1 MISEKRIGGR
11 PTTEVDDEA
20 VVTLG
25 LRVPGWLKRQLM
37 EADVE
42 NHRTL
47 SQEARRRLELS
58 FNGTSVAGSTQ
69 RDCAQA
75 ARPPA
80 AEPRR
85 IALADD
91 LPVAEAGGKL
101 KCRDC
106 GSRKINTMPAE
117 MAEAHE

>member
-11 PTTEVDDEA
+11 PMTEVDDEA

-37 EADVE
+37 KAAHE

-58 FNGTSVAGSTQ
+58 FSEASGAGTTQ

-80 AEPRR
+80 P
-85 IALADD
+85 
-91 LPVAEAGGKL
+91 EARPSTRSGQQ
-101 KCRDC
+101 
-106 GSRKINTMPAE
+106 IE
-117 MAEAHE
+117 

>member
-37 EADVE
+37 EAAVE

-47 SQEARRRLELS
+47 SQEARL
-58 FNGTSVAGSTQ
+58 GSYS
-69 RDCAQA
+69 
-75 ARPPA
+75 
-80 AEPRR
+80 ER
-85 IALADD
+85 IATKVQTPTHLD
-91 LPVAEAGGKL
+91 GY
-101 KCRDC
+101 
-106 GSRKINTMPAE
+106 
-117 MAEAHE
+117 